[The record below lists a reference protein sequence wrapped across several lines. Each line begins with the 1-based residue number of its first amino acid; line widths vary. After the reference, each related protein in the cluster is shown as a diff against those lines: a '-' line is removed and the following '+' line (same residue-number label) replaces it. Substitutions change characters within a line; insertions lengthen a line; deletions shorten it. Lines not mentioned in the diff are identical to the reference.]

1 MNAKDLNNEGTR
13 LRRNNQV
20 AGLSGIS
27 NWGSRTKIGSGLDK
41 WSYIYHESRPDPQSF
56 CLIFTTNLD
65 LTLNLSNKQ
74 TLTEAVEAV
83 GQQQNFQ

>member
-56 CLIFTTNLD
+56 LYCFPIIGSPFLPDFGVAIEFKFD
-65 LTLNLSNKQ
+65 S
-74 TLTEAVEAV
+74 
-83 GQQQNFQ
+83 

>member
-56 CLIFTTNLD
+56 LFHVLCVFVS
-65 LTLNLSNKQ
+65 TLHLMVKSFYAV
-74 TLTEAVEAV
+74 TL
-83 GQQQNFQ
+83 

>member
-56 CLIFTTNLD
+56 Q
-65 LTLNLSNKQ
+65 Q
-74 TLTEAVEAV
+74 TDAD
-83 GQQQNFQ
+83 

>member
-27 NWGSRTKIGSGLDK
+27 NWGSRGASSDFI
-41 WSYIYHESRPDPQSF
+41 
-56 CLIFTTNLD
+56 
-65 LTLNLSNKQ
+65 LNPKP
-74 TLTEAVEAV
+74 VD
-83 GQQQNFQ
+83 